1 MIGLLTFHW
10 ADDYGALL
18 QAFALKKYLK
28 GLGEQVKVI
37 PYAPVKLTG
46 RYQWCPLYARIQ
58 DGTIRYKRS
67 RYGWKN
73 NLSLGRKFFKRRKAM
88 KTFRQ
93 QYLTAERPERH
104 AQELILEKYSSVI
117 VGSDQ
122 IWNPEIIVGL
132 DDAYIGEIRGRG
144 KCRLVAYAAS
154 FGGDSL
160 PDVDAARFSKAVSKN
175 FAAVSVRERCA
186 VPFAAKMLK
195 KEVADALDPVL
206 LLKREEWETI
216 ARRPSEDNYILI
228 YRTEYNPNLVEY
240 ARRLADQYQKRL
252 LQINTP
258 ANGETSLVEFCGDTG
273 PAEFVG
279 YIQNA
284 FCVVTNSFH
293 GTAFSILF
301 EKPFLTFRHSS
312 KNARMSDLLE
322 KLGLTDRQRDGTEM
336 LRTEDMWAEI
346 DWKAAHSRLE
356 AERMRSGDFLCNGIK
371 R

>member
-28 GLGEQVKVI
+28 GLGEQVEVI

-122 IWNPEIIVGL
+122 I
-132 DDAYIGEIRGRG
+132 
-144 KCRLVAYAAS
+144 
-154 FGGDSL
+154 
-160 PDVDAARFSKAVSKN
+160 
-175 FAAVSVRERCA
+175 
-186 VPFAAKMLK
+186 
-195 KEVADALDPVL
+195 
-206 LLKREEWETI
+206 
-216 ARRPSEDNYILI
+216 
-228 YRTEYNPNLVEY
+228 
-240 ARRLADQYQKRL
+240 
-252 LQINTP
+252 
-258 ANGETSLVEFCGDTG
+258 
-273 PAEFVG
+273 
-279 YIQNA
+279 
-284 FCVVTNSFH
+284 
-293 GTAFSILF
+293 
-301 EKPFLTFRHSS
+301 
-312 KNARMSDLLE
+312 
-322 KLGLTDRQRDGTEM
+322 
-336 LRTEDMWAEI
+336 
-346 DWKAAHSRLE
+346 
-356 AERMRSGDFLCNGIK
+356 
-371 R
+371 